1 MKASLLIILTTIRR
15 QEQCRWL
22 SYRPGGRT
30 LRHTDASIPD
40 VNPSGRLATGFSI
53 GVEPDTWNHRR
64 VLTQEVSRE
73 VDGEDDSHRE
83 DTDDHQQADDV
94 TLEGQIVDGVLTAL
108 LPDLFIPEGQLK
120 RATGWRRLVTNRS
133 QVIPLK
139 ILSLYSE
146 DGRQPGAEALW

>member
-1 MKASLLIILTTIRR
+1 MKASLLIILTIIRR

-22 SYRPGGRT
+22 SYQPGGKT

-40 VNPSGRLATGFSI
+40 VNTSGRLTTGFSI
-53 GVEPDTWNHRR
+53 GVEPQTPGTNHRR

-94 TLEGQIVDGVLTAL
+94 ALEGQIVDGVLAAL

-120 RATGWRRLVTNRS
+120 RATGWRRSVTNRS

-139 ILSLYSE
+139 MLLT
-146 DGRQPGAEALW
+146 LF